1 MCIYSFF
8 IGIDVSKAVIDV
20 SFKSKNEVI
29 YLGQFRNSKA
39 GFSKMVVELK
49 KLTKIAQH
57 KWFFCFENTGIYSK
71 LLLDWLSSKTLTCIE
86 ENAMKLSRSLG
97 FRRGKTDKIDSGDIC
112 NYAYEKREVLKPT
125 KLPSKV
131 LLRLKKLLN
140 RRDFLVT
147 KRSAIKVSI
156 KEQKGFIDKQ
166 LFEELKKSNDKI
178 IKTFNEEIS
187 KLNLSIKELIKKDK
201 QISENDK
208 LARSVIGIGPIISAY
223 MIVITQN
230 FTCLEDSRKFCCYSG
245 IAPFPN
251 SSGKKTGRSKVSNIA
266 NKKMKSLL
274 SNSMATAILH
284 DPDLTKYY
292 KRKIKEGKK
301 PGVVVN
307 AIKNKIIH
315 RVFAVIKR
323 KTSYVK
329 LMAYA

>member
-1 MCIYSFF
+1 MCNYSFF
-8 IGIDVSKAVIDV
+8 IGIDVSKEVIDV
-20 SFKSKNEVI
+20 SCRSKHGVI
-29 YLGQFRNSKA
+29 YLGQFNNTSA
-39 GFSKMVVELK
+39 GFSKMLNALK
-49 KLTKIAQH
+49 RLTKEAQV

-71 LLLDWLSSKTLTCIE
+71 LLLDWLTSKALTCIE

-97 FRRGKTDKIDSGDIC
+97 FRRGKTDKIDSEDIC
-112 NYAYEKREVLKPT
+112 NYAYEKRDALKPT
-125 KLPSKV
+125 KLPV
-131 LLRLKKLLN
+131 EAIVRLKKLLN

-147 KRSAIKVSI
+147 KRSSIKVSV

-166 LFEELKKSNDKI
+166 LFEELKESNDKI
-178 IKTFNEEIS
+178 IKIFNDEIK
-187 KLNLSIKELIKKDK
+187 KLDSSIKELIKKDE
-201 QISENDK
+201 QLSANEK

-223 MIVITQN
+223 MIAITQN
-230 FTCLEDSRKFCCYSG
+230 FTSFEDSRKFCCYSG

-251 SSGKKTGRSKVSNIA
+251 SSGKRKGRSKVSNIA

-284 DPDLTKYY
+284 DPDIAKYY
-292 KRKIKEGKK
+292 KRKIKEGKN

-307 AIKNKIIH
+307 AVKNKIVH

-323 KTSYVK
+323 KTPYVK

>member
-20 SFKSKNEVI
+20 SFKSKN
-29 YLGQFRNSKA
+29 GQFRNSKA

-71 LLLDWLSSKTLTCIE
+71 LLLDWLGSKT
-86 ENAMKLSRSLG
+86 SRSLG

-156 KEQKGFIDKQ
+156 KERKGFIDKQ

-208 LARSVIGIGPIISAY
+208 LARSVIGIVPIISAY

-230 FTCLEDSRKFCCYSG
+230 FTCFEDSRKFCCYSG

-307 AIKNKIIH
+307 AIKNKIE
-315 RVFAVIKR
+315 F
-323 KTSYVK
+323 
-329 LMAYA
+329 LL